1 MWSINYTL
9 LYNNCMQNHSRLPF
23 FAGRGLFSFYSLIPC
38 PVLGFYRIFSVSNKE
53 LQVPSIFSGF
63 SLQYENFITST
74 VIYSSARYTH
84 FLYLCFPSCTHFQL
98 LSIQTLNIMLSLWL
112 YFRLFPQHLCQMVIR
127 AMIFLIMPP
136 SVTLL
141 PIYPFMFL
149 SC

>member
-1 MWSINYTL
+1 MHTCTKIVCKITVV
-9 LYNNCMQNHSRLPF
+9 C
-23 FAGRGLFSFYSLIPC
+23 LFLQGGASFLFIPLSVC
-38 PVLGFYRIFSVSNKE
+38 PVLGFYMIFFVSNKE

-74 VIYSSARYTH
+74 DIYSSARYMH

-98 LSIQTLNIMLSLWL
+98 LSIQTLNIILSLWI
-112 YFRLFPQHLCQMVIR
+112 YFRLFPLHLCQMVTR
-127 AMIFLIMPP
+127 AMIFLVLLP

-141 PIYPFMFL
+141 PIYPFTFL